1 MMTDVPKFP
10 VKKAFLYTLVGSVG
24 ITAIF
29 AIAAILSQ
37 RFEWFE
43 VRVLMT
49 TLVIA
54 SASICG
60 LACGAYMAGKRGRGL
75 PWLGVVLAVLAAAM
89 AIAGIWAPTE
99 QR

>member
-24 ITAIF
+24 ISAIF
-29 AIAAILSQ
+29 AIVAILSQ

-43 VRVLMT
+43 VRVLAT

-60 LACGAYMAGKRGRGL
+60 LACGAYMAVKRDRVL
-75 PWLGVVLAVLAAAM
+75 PWLGVILAVLAAAM
-89 AIAGIWAPTE
+89 IIAGIWVPVE
-99 QR
+99 